1 MQLRH
6 IVFKELQ
13 QRRVRLIIGFLV
25 IFLAITVIVAIQS
38 VTVSSRVAVAKQL
51 RRLGPN
57 MFVLP
62 RSLSLS
68 DFYTANYGDS
78 QMPESY
84 IYRLR
89 GAELEGVEGVKG
101 MLSIPIKLN
110 NNSAIVT
117 GILSN
122 KTMLIDQNEVFLGSE
137 IAKLLNLKQGI
148 LLSIKGQEFK
158 VTKVLPEKGTIDD
171 VRVYLFLTVAQKIFK
186 KKKVINV
193 IEIVSSMPKNIERLT
208 EEIEALLPG
217 TKVVSKRRIAQAQAR
232 TMAALK
238 KYSLIL
244 LIIIVFIGG
253 LSITNYMYIN
263 VRERRKEI
271 GTLMAMGA
279 TPGLI
284 LKVFLQKA
292 ILLGVGG
299 GIGGYIFGTLLAIIL
314 GSQIVK
320 VPVKPLPGW
329 FIWSI
334 IIAVIFSLCS
344 SVIPA
349 KVAANLD
356 PARILQEE

>member
-62 RSLSLS
+62 RFLSLS

-89 GAELEGVEGVKG
+89 GAELEGVEEIKG

-137 IAKLLNLKQGI
+137 IAKLLNLKQG
-148 LLSIKGQEFK
+148 LSLKIRGKDFN
-158 VTKVLPEKGTIDD
+158 VTEVLPEKGTIDD
-171 VRVYLFLTVAQKIFK
+171 VRVFISLTVAQEIFK
-186 KKKVINV
+186 KGKVINV
-193 IEIVSSMPKNIERLT
+193 IEIVSSMPKNTERLT
-208 EEIEALLPG
+208 EEIEALLPE

-253 LSITNYMYIN
+253 LSIANYMYIN

-349 KVAANLD
+349 KLAANLD